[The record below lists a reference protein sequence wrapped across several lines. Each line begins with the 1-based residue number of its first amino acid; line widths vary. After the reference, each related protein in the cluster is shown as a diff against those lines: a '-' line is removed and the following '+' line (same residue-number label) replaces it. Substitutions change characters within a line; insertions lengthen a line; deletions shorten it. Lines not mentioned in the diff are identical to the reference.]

1 MTYESAI
8 VALSDPTRRQIFEEI
23 VKDGPHPV
31 GRVAARVP
39 VSRPAVSQHLAVLA
53 EAGLLRVEAKGT
65 RRLYR
70 AHPEGLEALKA
81 WLERMWADALAS
93 FQNEIDKGSH

>member
-8 VALSDPTRRQIFEEI
+8 AALSDPTRRLIFEEL

-31 GRVAARVP
+31 GQVAARVP

-53 EAGLLRVEAKGT
+53 EAGLVRVESQGT

-70 AHPEGLEALKA
+70 ADPKGLEALKD
-81 WLERMWADALAS
+81 WLEGMWADALS
-93 FQNEIDKGSH
+93 RFSTEIDKGRH

>member
-8 VALSDPTRRQIFEEI
+8 AALSDPTRRQIFEEI

-31 GRVAARVP
+31 GQVAARVP

-53 EAGLLRVEAKGT
+53 EAGLVRVEARGA

-70 AHPEGLEALKA
+70 ADPKGLEALRA
-81 WLERMWADALAS
+81 WLEGMWADALAN
-93 FQNEIDKGSH
+93 FKDEIDRGSH